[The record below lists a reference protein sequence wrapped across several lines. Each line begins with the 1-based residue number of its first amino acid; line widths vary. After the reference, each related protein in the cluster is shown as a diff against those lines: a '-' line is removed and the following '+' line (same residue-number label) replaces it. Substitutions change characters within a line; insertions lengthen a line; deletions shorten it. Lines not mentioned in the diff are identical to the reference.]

1 VKNAS
6 ALAWVLLAS
15 AFASTS
21 DAAPPSKDSTCS
33 ATFVGRIAY
42 TTGVIRICNG
52 ATGADVSTGVSGVNP
67 KFSPDGTLIVY
78 QNGGVNVM
86 SSTAPF
92 SHWVVTT
99 AGDTPSF
106 DPSGTQIAFGNSGI
120 WKMHL
125 DGTGLTQL
133 THDGGHQPSWS
144 ADGSQIAY
152 NTAVGASQQVFLV
165 NADGT
170 NRHQALTTS
179 GSVIDTVW
187 RPSSRILFGMLQE
200 SKNYELYSF
209 DPTNAAS
216 LKRLTTIRGG
226 DDEPSWSPDGTR
238 ISWTSGSGGIWIM
251 NADGSNINGPV
262 IPNGRQGSWGP

>member
-1 VKNAS
+1 
-6 ALAWVLLAS
+6 
-15 AFASTS
+15 
-21 DAAPPSKDSTCS
+21 
-33 ATFVGRIAY
+33 
-42 TTGVIRICNG
+42 
-52 ATGADVSTGVSGVNP
+52 
-67 KFSPDGTLIVY
+67 
-78 QNGGVNVM
+78 
-86 SSTAPF
+86 
-92 SHWVVTT
+92 
-99 AGDTPSF
+99 
-106 DPSGTQIAFGNSGI
+106 
-120 WKMHL
+120 MHL